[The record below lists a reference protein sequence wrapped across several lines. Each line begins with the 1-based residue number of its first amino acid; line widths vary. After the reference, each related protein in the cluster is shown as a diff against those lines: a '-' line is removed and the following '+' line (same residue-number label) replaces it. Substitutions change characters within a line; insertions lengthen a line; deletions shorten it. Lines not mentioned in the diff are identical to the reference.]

1 MDERNE
7 VVNSN
12 DFQNMQPQASFNAD
26 AGKKVSPYAD
36 SPYLSY
42 FEQNGSPDL
51 DEPPVKKPKDEK
63 PKRSVHKIARRI
75 LSAFLVVLLVVGCCG
90 VTAFVLN
97 RHWEKKYD
105 LLNDVTA
112 NKLNVLEERIK
123 AISKSSSASASV
135 SQGAL
140 TPAQIYSQTVDSVVS
155 VLTDISGGS
164 GFVISENGYV
174 VSNYHVV
181 EGASMLQ
188 VVTYDGQIY
197 DAELIG
203 YDETNDVSLMK
214 IEAEGLS
221 CVTFGSSDDLVVG
234 DQVVAVGNAL
244 GELAATL
251 TVGYVSGKDRI
262 VSTDGSAIN
271 MLQTD
276 AAINSGNSGGP
287 LFNMN
292 GEVIGITTAK
302 YTGES
307 ASGAIIEGIGF
318 AIPIDDVLG
327 MIEDL
332 QEYGYITGAFL
343 GVMVRDVEATVI
355 QNYGFPAGAYVDSVE
370 KGYCAERAGIQPM
383 DIIVNLGG
391 YEVRSVSELSRAL
404 RKFEAGDITTVT
416 VFRSGA
422 EVNLTITFDEKPQ
435 DTPQTTPQPSQPPA
449 QETQPES
456 GDPWWYE
463 YFLPFFGQG

>member
-292 GEVIGITTAK
+292 GEVIGSTTAK

-318 AIPIDDVLG
+318 AIPIDDVAS
-327 MIEDL
+327 MIDDL
-332 QEYGYITGAFL
+332 INYGYVTGAYL
-343 GVMVRDVEATVI
+343 GVMVSDVDAESA
-355 QNYGFPAGAYVDSVE
+355 NYYGLPLGAYVAEVTPGYAAE
-370 KGYCAERAGIQPM
+370 KAGLRAK
-383 DIIVNLGG
+383 DIIVALGD
-391 YEVRSVSELSRAL
+391 YKVESLSDLTRAL
-404 RKFEAGDITTVT
+404 RNFAAGDTTTITIY
-416 VFRSGA
+416 RGGA
-422 EVNLTITFDEKPQ
+422 EQILSVTLDEKPQ
-435 DTPQTTPQPSQPPA
+435 DTTAATEATEPVM
-449 QETQPES
+449 PEGS
-456 GDPWWYE
+456 SYGGWYD
-463 YFLPFFGQG
+463 FVAPFFGKP